1 MNYNLIIRSKTSV
14 RTLPPKLILLKGSH
28 LFFAEIATTSTM
40 SAVLVYQTDLED
52 LSCSGFKSYLS
63 QRV

>member
-1 MNYNLIIRSKTSV
+1 MSV